1 MGEGGLKV
9 LGKMGDV
16 IYGQTL
22 RKMHCAQNY
31 VFNMGFL
38 FTLDTYLYL
47 FDNKICL
54 RQNKSR
60 NISFLKKK
68 NPTTVGFNE
77 WMKIKALSENRN

>member
-1 MGEGGLKV
+1 MGEGGFKV

-47 FDNKICL
+47 FGNKICL
-54 RQNKSR
+54 RQNK
-60 NISFLKKK
+60 FL
-68 NPTTVGFNE
+68 FS
-77 WMKIKALSENRN
+77 KIKIPQLLDLMNG